1 MEKPDLVYMVF
12 IATSAEQ
19 LWALLTSAEES
30 PKWFFGNRIE
40 LGNAPGD
47 GYRVIRSSGETV
59 VDGGV
64 LAIEPPHRL
73 RVRWDMPG
81 NPLGDGRA
89 NEVEYRIDQAAD
101 GVVKLSVLEYHY
113 TPVPE
118 DWQRAGREG
127 WSLILSSLKT
137 ILETGRPLP
146 PVTPSHP
153 EEQP

>member
-1 MEKPDLVYMVF
+1 MDKPDLVYLIF
-12 IATSAEQ
+12 IETSADR
-19 LWALLTSAEES
+19 LWALLTSGEES
-30 PKWFFGNRIE
+30 PRWFFGNRIE
-40 LGNAPGD
+40 IGDAPG
-47 GYRVIRSSGETV
+47 GPYRVLRPDGVAV
-59 VDGGV
+59 VDGQLLV
-64 LAIEPPHRL
+64 VEPPQRL

-81 NPLGDGRA
+81 DPLGPGRA
-89 NEVEYRIDQAAD
+89 NEIEYRIEPAAP
-101 GVVKLSVLEYHY
+101 GVVRLSVLEYHH

-137 ILETGRPLP
+137 ILETGRPMP